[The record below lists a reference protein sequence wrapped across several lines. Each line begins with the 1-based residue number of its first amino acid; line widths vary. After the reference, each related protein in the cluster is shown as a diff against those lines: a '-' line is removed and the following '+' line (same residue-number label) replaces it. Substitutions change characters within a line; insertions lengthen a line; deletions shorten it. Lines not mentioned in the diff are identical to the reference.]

1 LYERRG
7 GAVVA
12 GDVQD
17 RLDALADVLGS
28 LTLDSPDGSLLAHSI
43 RGEDSD
49 RARVASILRRSV
61 APDVHAWQLGH
72 VDTSTD
78 TIQRVPAN
86 GALELSA
93 RRCLPVRARGR
104 CLALLW
110 MVDDGE
116 PLAETQVAELR
127 RGAVDLAR
135 LVPDRASRGAR
146 LRVVATADDRPPVV
160 VSSDAELATAIASA
174 SPRTAV
180 GVSERGAPG
189 EGAGAR
195 LVRQAVLAARVA
207 ALDESVA
214 SPAHWSDLGVY
225 RRLDGAGAPDPDP
238 LTPLDASASGPMLLE
253 TLEAYLDLA
262 GDVRATA
269 ARLRLHRSSL
279 YYRLERLAT
288 VLDVDLADGLV
299 RLDLHL
305 AVKQRRWASVTAT
318 D

>member
-1 LYERRG
+1 M
-7 GAVVA
+7 VA

-17 RLDALADVLGS
+17 RLDALADVLGRS
-28 LTLDSPDGSLLAHSI
+28 LTLDAPDGSLLAHSI

-49 RARVASILRRSV
+49 RARVTSILRRSV

-86 GALELSA
+86 EALELSA

-110 MVDDGE
+110 MVDDGA
-116 PLAETQVAELR
+116 PLADTHL
-127 RGAVDLAR
+127 AVLHRAAADLSR
-135 LVPDRASRGAR
+135 LVPDRATRGGAR

-160 VSSDAELATAIASA
+160 VSSDAELAAALDSA
-174 SPRTAV
+174 PPRTAV

-207 ALDESVA
+207 ARDESVA

-225 RRLDGAGAPDPDP
+225 RRLDTATAPDPDP
-238 LTPLDASASGPMLLE
+238 LAPLDASSSGPMLLE

-279 YYRLERLAT
+279 YYRLERLAA
-288 VLDVDLADGLV
+288 VLDADLADGLV

-305 AVKQRRWASVTAT
+305 AVKQRRWARVTAT